1 MAVAARTL
9 LAYAAVIALA
19 LTINFALPRIAPGDP
34 LSFLLP
40 EDVLAE
46 MTPEAEA
53 EVLAE
58 FGLDRPLPVQFADYA
73 LGVVTGDLGTSVR
86 FGAPVWDVVAS
97 RLPWTLLLMGWALA
111 ISAALGTL
119 LGVLAARFRGQRA
132 DVATTVIVLLLGSAP
147 VFWVAML
154 LITLFSVELSWL
166 PSFGARPLTAFP
178 GTVEYYVG
186 VAERLVMPV
195 TALAIAQT
203 AGVWLTARHA
213 MNVALSRDYVTFAR
227 AKGAPERRVFFAHA
241 LRNAMLPIYTNVM
254 IGVGGLL
261 GGALVV
267 ETVFSYPGIGSLILE
282 GVEARDYNL
291 LQGVFLVATLSVVA
305 ANLLADLTYPL
316 IDPRARQGS
325 GQ

>member
-1 MAVAARTL
+1 MVRAARTIA
-9 LAYAAVIALA
+9 AYVAVLVLA
-19 LTINFALPRIAPGDP
+19 LTINFALPRVAPGDP
-34 LSFLLP
+34 LNFLLP
-40 EDVLAE
+40 EDAISAL
-46 MTPEAEA
+46 TPEQQAA
-53 EVLAE
+53 VLAE
-58 FGLDRPLPVQFADYA
+58 FGLDKRVLLQFVDYA
-73 LGVVTGDLGTSVR
+73 KGVITGNLGVSVR
-86 FGAPVWDVVAS
+86 FGAPVSDVVIS

-111 ISAALGTL
+111 ISALLGTL
-119 LGVLAARFRGQRA
+119 LGVLAARFRGAKA
-132 DVATTVIVLLLGSAP
+132 DIATTIFILILGSAP

-154 LITLFSVELSWL
+154 LITLFSVNLGWL
-166 PSFGARPLTAFP
+166 PSFGARPLMAVP
-178 GTVEYYVG
+178 GTWEYAVG
-186 VAERLVMPV
+186 VAERLIMPV

-227 AKGAPERRVFFAHA
+227 AKGAREGRVFFRHA

-316 IDPRARQGS
+316 IDPRART
-325 GQ
+325 